1 VDQLVAYES
10 DANPLY
16 YAMRF
21 VDDLKEDIRKVVMIK
36 RPGNLDLACALALVQ
51 EEASDSSKRKD
62 YRCAK
67 SYSYR
72 FASKPTTLSLRPPK
86 YDKPLLQTAGED
98 RRQLDQQKSESTD
111 DKLKALK
118 QYRRAH
124 GLCDKCAEKWAFGHK
139 CAPLFSCM

>member
-1 VDQLVAYES
+1 MLINSQLFHIWQPGSISKYVDQFSALVDQLVAYES

-21 VDDLKEDIRKVVMIK
+21 VDGLKEDIRKVVMIK

-62 YRCAK
+62 YRCAE

-86 YDKPLLQTAGED
+86 FDKPLLQTAGED
-98 RRQLDQQKSESTD
+98 RR
-111 DKLKALK
+111 
-118 QYRRAH
+118 
-124 GLCDKCAEKWAFGHK
+124 
-139 CAPLFSCM
+139 